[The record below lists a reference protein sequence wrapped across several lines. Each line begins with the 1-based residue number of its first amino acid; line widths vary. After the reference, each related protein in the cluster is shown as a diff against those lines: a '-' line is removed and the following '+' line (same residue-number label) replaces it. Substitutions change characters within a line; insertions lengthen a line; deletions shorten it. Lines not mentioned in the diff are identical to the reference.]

1 MKKEAGSG
9 EEQWQFL
16 WTGTDQEPE
25 YFGGGKKKKKEELH
39 PLTTEKSQPHP
50 KAQLAAESFLT
61 MRSRLEREPGEVGCT
76 GAQRYF

>member
-1 MKKEAGSG
+1 MERNSDSFF
-9 EEQWQFL
+9 EQALTKSQSTL
-16 WTGTDQEPE
+16 GV
-25 YFGGGKKKKKEELH
+25 GKKKKKEELH

>member
-25 YFGGGKKKKKEELH
+25 YFGGGKKKKKRNSTLL
-39 PLTTEKSQPHP
+39 PQKSLNHIP
-50 KAQLAAESFLT
+50 KPS
-61 MRSRLEREPGEVGCT
+61 
-76 GAQRYF
+76 